1 MTICRFWVHFKETK
15 DCWFQRV
22 NATTDSRESRT
33 ESWLSPCSEIDDE
46 WQ

>member
-1 MTICRFWVHFKETK
+1 MTVCRFWVHFKETK
-15 DCWFQRV
+15 DCWFQGV